1 MLYTSASSVI
11 AVPNRKRLKLG
22 EDKEMQTVQTLAP
35 TVMVKNLILLLVFHI
50 AALPFSSADSVQVQ
64 MFPPIRFLHFVIFD
78 GSNVF
83 PMRIFT
89 HLFMKA

>member
-1 MLYTSASSVI
+1 
-11 AVPNRKRLKLG
+11 
-22 EDKEMQTVQTLAP
+22 MQTVLTLVP

-83 PMRIFT
+83 VQRKSLYESLMILIIDFRQ
-89 HLFMKA
+89 